1 MNSPLDFLRVF
12 RVRLREAG
20 IRFALTSG
28 MACVE
33 YGLQQSTKDTDWI
46 IAPEDLGKLRGLFE
60 RLETGSP
67 GCRVMYRSL
76 FGAPLDFEFLSHG
89 WTSHLLVHDPDGS
102 EHKVDIFGAPPR
114 LVSWAAD
121 DTGLATRHVV
131 AQMKKTDREKD
142 WPMVDS
148 IAWQLWESRS
158 PEALLHIQDQR
169 KLIEVWEKTTGADH
183 RALAQRR
190 PLLRVLD
197 HEKDPDRIFAAVRIE
212 RIIWACMD
220 EVRYGSYK
228 QAWKTFY
235 RTWKKEPEWQW
246 PVDEPFLSQHRRLL
260 DAARRHGLPNDPVGH
275 DGREALLDRAMKIAK
290 VRSNSNA
297 EQMKRIT
304 PPMSEL
310 WP

>member
-46 IAPEDLGKLRGLFE
+46 IAPDDLGKLRTLFAGLE
-60 RLETGSP
+60 AASP

-89 WTSHLLVHDPDGS
+89 WTSHLLVRDPDGA
-102 EHKVDIFGAPPR
+102 EHKVDIFGVPPR
-114 LVSWAAD
+114 LASWTAD

-148 IAWQLWESRS
+148 IAWQLWEHRS
-158 PEALLHIQDQR
+158 SEALLHIQDQR
-169 KLIEVWEKTTGADH
+169 KLIDAWGKIPPADRH
-183 RALAQRR
+183 ALAQKR
-190 PLLRVLD
+190 PLLRLLD
-197 HEKDPDRIFAAVRIE
+197 HEKNPDRVFAAVRIE
-212 RIIWACMD
+212 RIIWACVD

-235 RTWKKEPEWQW
+235 RAWKKEPGWQW
-246 PVDEPFLSQHRRLL
+246 PVDEPFSSQHQRLL
-260 DAARRHGLPNDPVGH
+260 DAASRHELAKDPVGH
-275 DGREALLDRAMKIAK
+275 DGREALLDRAMKMAE
-290 VRSNSNA
+290 VRSNSDA
-297 EQMKRIT
+297 EKLGRIT
-304 PPMSEL
+304 PPVSEL